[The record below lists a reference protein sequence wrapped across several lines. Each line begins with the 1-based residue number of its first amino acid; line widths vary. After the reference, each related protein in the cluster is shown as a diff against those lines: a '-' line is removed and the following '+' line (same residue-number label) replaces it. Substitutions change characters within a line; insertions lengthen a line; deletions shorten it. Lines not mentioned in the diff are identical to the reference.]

1 MQLDRPGGCPLPLMD
16 ACCPTPLVEDPI
28 LNDQVARQIVDAL
41 VLLRNSAAMGNI
53 WEQLP
58 NEARSFLLAEV
69 GRRGGRPGPYMR

>member
-1 MQLDRPGGCPLPLMD
+1 MD

-58 NEARSFLLAEV
+58 KEARSFLLAEV
-69 GRRGGRPGPYMR
+69 RRRGGRPGPYVR